1 LGAIK
6 KNKKTMQKNINII
19 GFGVILLL
27 LIGFVFLA
35 LDNATLKQ
43 NNRQIKAF
51 SDAYKAELIRLND
64 LFSMSLKQI
73 DSIKFERAS
82 IVQKV
87 ELYSR
92 LAAENESRL
101 KLLTNNLVTLKKELH
116 ENKPNYSDSTIYAI
130 DRVLPR

>member
-6 KNKKTMQKNINII
+6 KNKKPMQKNINII
-19 GFGVILLL
+19 YLGVIVLL
-27 LIGFVFLA
+27 LIGFIFLA

-51 SDAYKAELIRLND
+51 SDTYKAELVRLND

-116 ENKPNYSDSTIYAI
+116 ENKHNYSDSTIYAI
-130 DRVLPR
+130 DRVLPK

>member
-1 LGAIK
+1 
-6 KNKKTMQKNINII
+6 MQKNINII